1 MTIRTARSSVH
12 AGVETRSAAP
22 TDVRVVPVTPGGD
35 VAPDPHTRERLLQ
48 AAIALFERK
57 GYAATSI
64 REVVERA
71 GVTKPVL
78 YYHFGSKEGLLAAVI
93 HEGERHFTETLD
105 RAVARPGS
113 TRDRIIAL
121 GEDLIRVFQDHRA
134 AVRVVHALFF
144 GPAEAT
150 PSFDFGVF
158 DRALIRAMQAIVE
171 DGIAAGEIAPR
182 PALDVALAI
191 TGVIGACAA
200 RQLHPQLEP
209 VTLDDIPRILG
220 LVLDGVLQR
229 PSPGDRRS

>member
-1 MTIRTARSSVH
+1 MIHPDPADADLRV
-12 AGVETRSAAP
+12 AGRPAP
-22 TDVRVVPVTPGGD
+22 GRPIED
-35 VAPDPHTRERLLQ
+35 VAAEAETRERLLQ
-48 AAIALFERK
+48 AAITLFERK

-64 REVVERA
+64 RELVERA

-93 HEGERHFTETLD
+93 RESERHFTEALD
-105 RAVARPGS
+105 RAVARRGS

-121 GEDLIRVFQDHRA
+121 GEDLVRDFQEHRS
-134 AVRVVHALFF
+134 AVRMVHALFF
-144 GPAEAT
+144 GPQEAT

-158 DRALIRAMQAIVE
+158 DRAFIGAMRAIVE

-182 PALDVALAI
+182 PALDVALAM

-209 VTLDDIPRILG
+209 VTLDDFPRILG

-229 PSPGDRRS
+229 PSPGERRP